1 VKLNDDTTTAALA
14 RLKRARGQLNGVIDM
29 LEAGRDCQ
37 DVVTQLAAVS
47 RALDRAGV
55 KIISGGMRECIRS
68 AERGESPELSEEQLE
83 KMFLSLS

>member
-1 VKLNDDTTTAALA
+1 MSLNDETTAAALN

-29 LEAGRDCQ
+29 IEQGRDCR
-37 DVVTQLAAVS
+37 DIVTQLAAVS

-55 KIISGGMRECIRS
+55 KVISGGMRECIRA
-68 AERGESPELSEEQLE
+68 AENGEQPELSEDELE

>member
-1 VKLNDDTTTAALA
+1 MSLNDETTAAALN

-29 LEAGRDCQ
+29 IEQGRDCR
-37 DVVTQLAAVS
+37 DIVTQLAAVS

-55 KIISGGMRECIRS
+55 KVISGGMRECIR
-68 AERGESPELSEEQLE
+68 AEENGEQPELSEDELE